1 MERQKSEGKK
11 GVDQPMEILL
21 KEPDAR
27 AYVDSMQSNAGK
39 LSLATTSTAISGQSE
54 ALEKFLS
61 TYQNF
66 LETLSAY
73 RTVFTNDVWNVSN
86 AVDTLTEADEAQ
98 SGQIDSLG
106 AFSNLLVQP

>member
-1 MERQKSEGKK
+1 
-11 GVDQPMEILL
+11 MEILL
-21 KEPDAR
+21 KELEAR
-27 AYVDSMQSNAGK
+27 VYVENMQSNAGK
-39 LSLATTSTAISGQSE
+39 LSLTTTGTAVSGQSE

-66 LETLSAY
+66 LETVSAY
-73 RTVFTNDVWNVSN
+73 QAVFTNDIRNVSN

-106 AFSNLLVQP
+106 AFSHLLVQP

>member
-1 MERQKSEGKK
+1 
-11 GVDQPMEILL
+11 MEILL
-21 KEPDAR
+21 KELEAR
-27 AYVDSMQSNAGK
+27 VYVDSMQSNAGK
-39 LSLATTSTAISGQSE
+39 LSLTTTGTAVSGQSE

-66 LETLSAY
+66 LETVSAY
-73 RTVFTNDVWNVSN
+73 QAVFTNDIRNVSN

-106 AFSNLLVQP
+106 AFSHLLVQP